1 MTQEET
7 VTIHKKVYE
16 SLIDDSYML
25 QCLIGLLVNLKKIQ
39 NDSIQCL
46 ESAGVD
52 NWSGYEYAMEE
63 YQAGM
68 EEE

>member
-1 MTQEET
+1 MNQEET

-16 SLIDDSYML
+16 SLIDDSFML
-25 QCLIGLLVNLKKIQ
+25 QCLEN
-39 NDSIQCL
+39 
-46 ESAGVD
+46 AGVD

-63 YQAGM
+63 YQSGM